1 MYNSSQFRF
10 IQKIHQEKNIDDA
23 RVTQDEVIVKH
34 GLKKWQHFNPFIA
47 YYNRITFYAP
57 KLNFY
62 GVFWT
67 FLEQ

>member
-34 GLKKWQHFNPFIA
+34 GLKKWQHFN
-47 YYNRITFYAP
+47 
-57 KLNFY
+57 LS
-62 GVFWT
+62 
-67 FLEQ
+67 